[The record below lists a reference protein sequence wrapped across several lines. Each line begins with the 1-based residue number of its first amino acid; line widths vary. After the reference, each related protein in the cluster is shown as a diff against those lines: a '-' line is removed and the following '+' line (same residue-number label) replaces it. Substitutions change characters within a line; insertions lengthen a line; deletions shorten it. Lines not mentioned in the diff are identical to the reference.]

1 VLAEEVFNG
10 IEVHTDPNMK
20 ERVIGDASL
29 FPIHYYFMILHI
41 KSQVKM
47 SGSELHAVD
56 PSFFVEQRT
65 ATLAS

>member
-1 VLAEEVFNG
+1 
-10 IEVHTDPNMK
+10 MK